1 MQEPKTQNQDKKK
14 AMSYMDILMMDYGA
28 FLKQLFAWIP
38 PIKINMDDENAM
50 RYAGSR
56 MAQMANVMSA
66 LEQMSAIADGLK
78 RQKKAEMASRSG
90 EEKAAARQAYE
101 DLIDKGKAID
111 GAIKAL
117 DMQHRSINKSLNV
130 WLELRRDQYMT
141 DSVGFRK

>member
-1 MQEPKTQNQDKKK
+1 MVESNNQEPKKK
-14 AMSYMDILMMDYGA
+14 AMSYMDILTMDYGA

-38 PIKINMDDENAM
+38 PIEINMDDENAM
-50 RYAGSR
+50 RYAGAR

-78 RQKKAEMASRSG
+78 RQKKAEMSSKAG

>member
-38 PIKINMDDENAM
+38 PIEINMDDENAM

-90 EEKAAARQAYE
+90 EEKAVARQAYE

-117 DMQHRSINKSLNV
+117 YMQHRSINKSLNV

>member
-38 PIKINMDDENAM
+38 PIEINMDDENAM

-90 EEKAAARQAYE
+90 EEKAVARQAYE